1 MEFQFHPRGVCSQL
15 AQFTIDEDGK
25 LRDVYFAGGCNGNLK
40 GIGRLVEGMDAA
52 EAARRLKGIT
62 CGAKSTSCPDQ
73 LAQALDG
80 ALALIAEQREAPLSG
95 ANDAEGRP
103 GA

>member
-15 AQFTIDEDGK
+15 VQFTIDDEGK

-40 GIGRLVEGMDAA
+40 GIGNLVEGMDAS
-52 EAARRLKGIT
+52 EAARRLTGIT
-62 CGAKSTSCPDQ
+62 CGHRPTSCPDQ
-73 LAQALDG
+73 LAKALTG
-80 ALALIAEQREAPLSG
+80 ALALLAEQKEEEASE
-95 ANDAEGRP
+95 AEGGEDRP